1 MIYKMQYAFLS
12 LAIVVS
18 FLAAP
23 VRCFGEGTIA
33 DQLTAERAE
42 SLAAAARRDG
52 DARRGAIVFHLPQA
66 TCTRCHAV
74 DGHSPS
80 LGPSLTASKE
90 SLDDTQIVESI
101 LSPSK
106 AIRKGYETV
115 TVVTKDGRT
124 LTGVLAES
132 TEQAC
137 KLWDPAGG
145 GAQIVVPRDEIEEQ
159 AVSDVSLMPE
169 GVANQLTSRQQFLD
183 LARYLFEIRDGG
195 LARARELQPPASA
208 YALQIPEY
216 EQHVDHAGLIRA
228 LDDAAL
234 ERGRAIYERVCQN
247 CHGTAERAGSLPTSL
262 KFASGVFRSGFDPAG
277 MYRTLTHGF
286 GQMTPQTWMVP
297 RQKYDVIHF
306 VRETYLRSLNAS
318 QYAAVDDDYLAS
330 LPTGDTFGPEPMT
343 IEPWSAMDYGPTLT
357 PTYERGDDGTNFAY
371 KGVAVRLDQGAG
383 GVARGK
389 AWMIFDHD
397 TMRIAAAWSG
407 EGFIDWNGV
416 QFDGQHEIH
425 PRLVGEIAFAN
436 ETGPGWA
443 NPRTGKFD
451 DDQRVVGRDGRR
463 YGPLPRDWAQYHG
476 QYQHGQRAV
485 FSYRVGDAEILEM
498 PGGAYS
504 TGEST
509 MSSANPYF
517 TRAFRIN
524 AHERELRLLVA
535 TQLVEGA
542 RIEAAGDRVR
552 CGAIVSGLSRRIPGS
567 KWYLDGQRLCLSI
580 PTSDVPQRFVL
591 WAASRAEIAAPLLDD
606 AAPDLD
612 ALTNGGPDLWP
623 ERLTTTAQIG
633 SNEGPFAVD
642 TLVHPEANPWLAQM
656 RFTGLDFYDDGDR
669 LAACTWDGDV
679 WVVSGLSWLSTTPT
693 ATPYPSANLLT
704 WRRVATGLFQP
715 LGIKIID
722 GVLHV
727 TCRDQ
732 LVVLR
737 DRNGDGATDFY
748 ECLNND
754 HQVTEHFHE
763 FAMGLQTDADG
774 NFYYAKSAR
783 HALKAIVPQHGTLLR
798 VSRDGSR
805 TDILANGFRAANGV
819 CLNPDGSFFVTDQ
832 EGHWNPKNR
841 INWVTLDPSGKP
853 KFYGNLFGY
862 HDVTDPSDERMEKPL
877 CWITNAFDR
886 SPAELVWV
894 NSEKWGPL
902 NGRLL
907 NLSYGY
913 GKAFVV
919 PHEHVDGV
927 MQGGMC
933 ELPFPALP
941 TGIMRGR
948 FHPQDGQL
956 YTCGMFAWAGS
967 AIQPGGLYRIRATGQ
982 PMHLPVGL
990 HATRSGMQITF
1001 TEPLDEEAARELLN
1015 YQVTTWSLK
1024 RTENYGSDHYGTK
1037 HVAVE
1042 SVQVS
1047 ADRKT
1052 ITLLM
1057 PDIQPTW
1064 CMEINYSL
1072 KLADGAPFLG
1082 VIHNTVHQLSE

>member
-1 MIYKMQYAFLS
+1 MRYTCLLVMIAT
-12 LAIVVS
+12 
-18 FLAAP
+18 LAASP
-23 VRCFGEGTIA
+23 TCGFGQGTIA
-33 DQLTAERAE
+33 EQ
-42 SLAAAARRDG
+42 LAAEGPEALAVAARREG
-52 DARRGAIVFHLPQA
+52 NAERGAIVFHLPQS

-74 DGHSPS
+74 NDHSPS
-80 LGPSLTASKE
+80 LGPSLITSKDA
-90 SLDDTQIVESI
+90 LDDARIVEAI

-106 AIRKGYETV
+106 AIRKGYEAT
-115 TVVTKDGRT
+115 TLATKDGRT
-124 LTGVLAES
+124 LTGVIAES
-132 TEQAC
+132 TEEAC

-159 AVSDVSLMPE
+159 AVSNVSLMPE
-169 GVANQLTSRQQFLD
+169 GVANLLTSRQQFLD
-183 LARYLFEIRDGG
+183 LVRYLFEIRDGG
-195 LARARELQPPASA
+195 LARAQALQPPPSA
-208 YALQIPEY
+208 YALRIPEY

-234 ERGRAIYERVCQN
+234 DRGRAIYERVCQN

-262 KFASGVFRSGFDPAG
+262 KFASGAFRNGFDPAA

-306 VRETYLRSLNAS
+306 IRETYLRSLNTS
-318 QYAAVDDDYLAS
+318 QYAAVDDAYLTG
-330 LPTGDTFGPEPMT
+330 LPTGDTFGPEPQL

-357 PTYERGDDGTNFAY
+357 HTYERGDDGTNFAY
-371 KGVAVRLDQGAG
+371 KGVAVRLDPGAG

-397 TMRIAAAWSG
+397 TMRIAAAWLG

-416 QFDGQHEIH
+416 QFTGQHEIH
-425 PRLVGEIAFAN
+425 PRVVGEVAFAN
-436 ETGPGWA
+436 ATGPGWA
-443 NPRTGKFD
+443 NPLTGRFD
-451 DDQRVVGRDGRR
+451 DDERVVGRDGRR

-476 QYQHGQRAV
+476 HYQHGQRV
-485 FSYRVGDAEILEM
+485 IFSYRVGDAEILEM
-498 PGGAYS
+498 PGVAHS
-504 TGEST
+504 AKEST
-509 MSSANPYF
+509 SPDSPFF
-517 TRAFRIN
+517 TRAFRI
-524 AHERELRLLVA
+524 HPHSQELRLLVA
-535 TQLVEGA
+535 TLPDATAQ
-542 RIEAAGDRVR
+542 IEVDGDRVR
-552 CGAIVSGLSRRIPGS
+552 VGSLISGLSQSIPGAA
-567 KWYLDGQRLCLSI
+567 WLLNGRRLVLNI
-580 PTSDVPQRFVL
+580 PASDKFERFVL
-591 WAASRAEIAAPLLDD
+591 WAASRPVDAAPLLDD

-612 ALTNGGPDLWP
+612 ALTNGGPDLWS

-633 SNEGPFAVD
+633 ANDGPFTVD

-656 RFTGLDFYDDGDR
+656 RFTGLDFYADGDR

-679 WVVSGLSWLSTTPT
+679 WEVSGLSSLKATLESSANPST
-693 ATPYPSANLLT
+693 NLLT
-704 WRRVATGLFQP
+704 WRRVASGLFQP
-715 LGIKIID
+715 LGIKVIE
-722 GVLHV
+722 GVIHA

-737 DRNGDGATDFY
+737 DRNRDGFTDFY

-798 VSRDGSR
+798 VSRDGAR

-853 KFYGNLFGY
+853 KFYGNMFGY
-862 HDVTDPSDERMEKPL
+862 HDVTDSSDERMEKPL

-886 SPAELVWV
+886 SPAELLWV
-894 NSEKWGPL
+894 DSEKWGPL

-933 ELPFPALP
+933 ELPFPSLP

-967 AIQPGGLYRIRATGQ
+967 AIQPGGLYRIRATDR
-982 PMHLPVGL
+982 PMHLPVEL
-990 HATRSGMQITF
+990 HATQKGMQITF
-1001 TEPLDEEAARELLN
+1001 TEPLDAEAARDLLN

-1024 RTENYGSDHYGTK
+1024 RTENYGSDHYNTK
-1037 HVAVE
+1037 QLAVASVE
-1042 SVQVS
+1042 LS
-1047 ADRKT
+1047 ADRKSV
-1052 ITLLM
+1052 TLVM
-1057 PDIQPTW
+1057 PGIRPTW

-1072 KLADGAPFLG
+1072 KLADGTPFLG
-1082 VIHNTVHQLSE
+1082 VIHNTVHRLAP